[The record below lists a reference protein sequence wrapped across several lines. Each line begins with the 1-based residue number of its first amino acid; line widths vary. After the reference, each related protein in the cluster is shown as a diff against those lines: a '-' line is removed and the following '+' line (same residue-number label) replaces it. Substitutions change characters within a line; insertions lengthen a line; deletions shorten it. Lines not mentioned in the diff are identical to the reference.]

1 MSADTI
7 QPGRPPYVLGI
18 DLGTSS
24 CKVCA
29 VDASGRHLGARS
41 AGFPTL
47 TPRAGWA
54 EQDPQHWVPAAT
66 EATRQLLSEGPVP
79 PEEVGGL
86 SLSSA
91 AHIAVLLDAGGSPL
105 RNSILWYDQ
114 RSLNEV
120 EELKSQRG
128 HEIFRL
134 SHNSVSPTW
143 TLPQLLWVR
152 RQEPEVWSKVRRIAL
167 SKDYLSSWLTGR
179 WTTDPATALSSML
192 FDAHVGDWSVPL
204 LDPLGLAAEALPRV
218 HPSTARVG
226 SLTAAAAQELGVP
239 AGVPVINGTLDSA
252 AETYGAGVVRPG
264 DCLLRLATAGG
275 IHLVLEA
282 PHPHPGLITYPH
294 PVSPLW
300 YSQAGTNSCTSA
312 LHWVFRTVGSG
323 RPGTFQEWDPGV
335 EAVPQGAE
343 GLFFHPYLSGERCP
357 YWDGRLRASF
367 TGATFSH
374 HPEHFVRAAYE
385 GTAFSLRD
393 ALGVLDDLGDQ
404 RGTITVV
411 GGGTAGKLWTRIVC
425 DVLGKTLQVARVT
438 DSAYGA
444 ALLGLVGIG
453 LYSDVSQPLAGSRQ
467 ELEVVSPDP
476 ERARGYTVLF
486 DRYREIQQK
495 LQPVYHAMNG

>member
-1 MSADTI
+1 MSTVTS
-7 QPGRPPYVLGI
+7 QPGRPPYVLGM

-29 VDASGRHLGARS
+29 VDAGGRHLGARS
-41 AGFPTL
+41 AGYPTL

-54 EQDPQHWVPAAT
+54 EQDPLHWVPAAI
-66 EATRQLLSEGPVP
+66 EATRRLLSEGPVP
-79 PEEVGGL
+79 PDRVGGVC
-86 SLSSA
+86 LSSA
-91 AHIAVLLDAGGSPL
+91 AHIPVLLDAGGNSL
-105 RNSILWYDQ
+105 RNAILWYDQ
-114 RSLNEV
+114 RSLDEV

-128 HEIFRL
+128 EEIFRL

-152 RQEPEVWSKVRRIAL
+152 RREPEVWSKVRRVAL
-167 SKDYLSSWLTGR
+167 SKDFLSQWLTGR

-192 FDAHVGDWSVPL
+192 FDARGGNWSEPL
-204 LDPLGLAAEALPRV
+204 LEPLGLRAEVLPRV

-226 SLTAAAAQELGVP
+226 SLAAAAAEALGVP
-239 AGVPVINGTLDSA
+239 SGVPVVNGTLDSA

-275 IHLVLEA
+275 IHLVLEEA
-282 PHPHPGLITYPH
+282 RPHPGLISYPH
-294 PVSPLW
+294 PVAPLW

-312 LHWVFRTVGSG
+312 LQWVFQSVGSG
-323 RPGTFQEWDPGV
+323 RAGTFQEWDADV

-367 TGATFSH
+367 TGATFGH
-374 HPEHFVRAAYE
+374 RPEHFVRAAYE

-393 ALGVLDDLGDQ
+393 ALGVLDDLGGP
-404 RGTITVV
+404 RGTVTVV
-411 GGGTAGKLWTRIVC
+411 GGGTAGRLWTRIVC
-425 DVLGKTLQVARVT
+425 DVLGKPLQVSRVT

-444 ALLGLVGIG
+444 ALLGLVGVG
-453 LYSDVSQPLAGSRQ
+453 LYPDVSQALAGSRQ
-467 ELEVVSPDP
+467 ELEIVSPDP
-476 ERARGYTVLF
+476 ERARGYSALF
-486 DRYREIQQK
+486 QRYREIQQQ
-495 LQPVYHAMNG
+495 LQSVYHALAG

>member
-1 MSADTI
+1 MSTDTSR
-7 QPGRPPYVLGI
+7 PGRPPYLLGI

-41 AGFPTL
+41 AGYPTL

-54 EQDPQHWVPAAT
+54 EQDPRLWVPAAI
-66 EATRQLLSEGPVP
+66 EATRRLLSESPVP
-79 PEEVGGL
+79 SDRVGGIC
-86 SLSSA
+86 LSSA
-91 AHIAVLLDAGGSPL
+91 AHIPVLLDAGGNPL
-105 RNSILWYDQ
+105 RNAVLWYDQ

-128 HEIFRL
+128 EEIFRL

-152 RQEPEVWSKVRRIAL
+152 RQEPEVWSRVRRVAL
-167 SKDYLSSWLTGR
+167 SKDTLSEWLTGR

-192 FDAHVGDWSVPL
+192 LDAHTGGWSEPL
-204 LDPLGLAAEALPRV
+204 LEPLGLTAEVLPRV
-218 HPSTARVG
+218 FPSTARVG
-226 SLTAAAAQELGVP
+226 SLAAAAAEALGIP
-239 AGVPVINGTLDSA
+239 SGVPVINGTLDSA

-275 IHLVLEA
+275 IHLVLEEA
-282 PHPHPGLITYPH
+282 RPHPGLISYPH

-300 YSQAGTNSCTSA
+300 YAQAGTNSCTSA
-312 LHWVFRTVGSG
+312 LQWVFRSVGSG
-323 RPGTFQEWDPGV
+323 RPGTFQEWDPDV

-367 TGATFSH
+367 TGATFGH
-374 HPEHFVRAAYE
+374 RPEHFVRAAYE

-393 ALGVLDDLGDQ
+393 AMGVLDDLGGPQ
-404 RGTITVV
+404 GSITVV
-411 GGGTAGKLWTRIVC
+411 GGGTAGTLWTRIVC
-425 DVLGKTLQVARVT
+425 DVLGKPLQVSRVT

-453 LYSDVSQPLAGSRQ
+453 LYPDVSQALAGSRQ
-467 ELEVVSPDP
+467 ELEIVSPDP
-476 ERARGYTVLF
+476 ERARSYTALF
-486 DRYREIQQK
+486 QRYREIQQQ
-495 LQPVYHAMNG
+495 LQPVYHGLAG

>member
-1 MSADTI
+1 M
-7 QPGRPPYVLGI
+7 PG
-18 DLGTSS
+18 
-24 CKVCA
+24 
-29 VDASGRHLGARS
+29 
-41 AGFPTL
+41 
-47 TPRAGWA
+47 W
-54 EQDPQHWVPAAT
+54 
-66 EATRQLLSEGPVP
+66 
-79 PEEVGGL
+79 
-86 SLSSA
+86 
-91 AHIAVLLDAGGSPL
+91 
-105 RNSILWYDQ
+105 
-114 RSLNEV
+114 
-120 EELKSQRG
+120 
-128 HEIFRL
+128 
-134 SHNSVSPTW
+134 
-143 TLPQLLWVR
+143 
-152 RQEPEVWSKVRRIAL
+152 
-167 SKDYLSSWLTGR
+167 
-179 WTTDPATALSSML
+179 
-192 FDAHVGDWSVPL
+192 FDA
-204 LDPLGLAAEALPRV
+204 
-218 HPSTARVG
+218 
-226 SLTAAAAQELGVP
+226 
-239 AGVPVINGTLDSA
+239 
-252 AETYGAGVVRPG
+252 G

-312 LHWVFRTVGSG
+312 LHWVFRTVGSS
-323 RPGTFQEWDPGV
+323 RPGTFQEWDASV

-374 HPEHFVRAAYE
+374 RPEHFVRAAYE

-393 ALGVLDDLGDQ
+393 ALGVLDDLGGR

-411 GGGTAGKLWTRIVC
+411 GGGTAGRLWTRIVC
-425 DVLGKTLQVARVT
+425 DVLGKTLQVSRVT

-476 ERARGYTVLF
+476 ERARGYTAFF

>member
-1 MSADTI
+1 MTSDTI
-7 QPGRPPYVLGI
+7 QPGRPPFLLGI

-29 VDASGRHLGARS
+29 VDASGRRLGARS
-41 AGFPTL
+41 AGYPTL

-54 EQDPQHWVPAAT
+54 EQDPQHWVPAVT
-66 EATRQLLSEGPVP
+66 GATRRLLSESPVP
-79 PEEVGGL
+79 PDRVGGI

-91 AHIAVLLDAGGSPL
+91 AHIPVLLDAGGNPL
-105 RNSILWYDQ
+105 RNAILWYDQ
-114 RSLNEV
+114 RSLSEV

-128 HEIFRL
+128 EEIFRV

-152 RQEPEVWSKVRRIAL
+152 RQEPEVWSRVRRVAL
-167 SKDYLSSWLTGR
+167 SKDYLSKWLTGR
-179 WTTDPATALSSML
+179 WTTDPATALSSLL
-192 FDAHVGDWSVPL
+192 FDAHAGGWSGPL
-204 LDPLGLAAEALPRV
+204 LEPLGLTAEVLPRV
-218 HPSTARVG
+218 RPSTAQVG
-226 SLTAAAAQELGVP
+226 SLAAAAAEDLGIP
-239 AGVPVINGTLDSA
+239 AGVPVVNGTLDSA

-275 IHLVLEA
+275 IHLVLEE

-294 PVSPLW
+294 PVAPLW

-312 LHWVFRTVGSG
+312 LQWVFRSVGAG
-323 RPGTFQEWDPGV
+323 RPGTFQEWDAAV
-335 EAVPQGAE
+335 ETVPQGAE

-367 TGATFSH
+367 TGATFGH

-393 ALGVLDDLGDQ
+393 ALGVLDDLGGP

-425 DVLGKTLQVARVT
+425 DVLGKPLQVSRVT

-453 LYSDVSQPLAGSRQ
+453 LFSDVSQALAGSRQ
-467 ELEVVSPDP
+467 ELEIVSPDP
-476 ERARGYTVLF
+476 ERARGYTAHF
-486 DRYREIQQK
+486 QRYREIQQQ
-495 LQPVYHAMNG
+495 LQPVYHRLAG